1 MTVKT
6 LIIDDDPDI
15 RESLEI
21 ALSLQL
27 RNLDIV
33 SAPNGESGLQLLAE
47 QAPDLVLLD
56 VTMPGLSGF
65 EVLREIRRQSDVP
78 VILLTGRDQELE
90 RVRGLESGAD
100 DYVTKPFGHQEL
112 VARIRAV
119 MRRSTSRAPVRQEPS
134 IQTGDLSI
142 HFENQEVT
150 RGGRPV
156 RLSPV
161 EYRLLEI
168 LARNAGRIVPTNLLF
183 ERIWGESRPVE
194 DDYVKVYINRLRRK
208 VEADP
213 RRPRYILTE
222 RGYGYRLVRD
232 ILTGA
237 ADSPP
242 ST

>member
-27 RNLDIV
+27 RDLDIV